1 MHGIKA
7 RLIHFET
14 EGDIIRDFVEARL
27 KKASAMRGAIHTCFY
42 AQCVIAA
49 ACALIGA
56 VLSEGLFGTLFAPIA
71 GFAVIV
77 IAFFAL
83 GGGMPEKIISCII
96 SLVYAVVC
104 FITGGTGMIICGALM
119 LAAAATAAAS
129 AAVYYYLEF
138 LLNFP
143 PLKLRA
149 EHYTLK
155 EGAYI
160 QQSIEPE
167 PAPEPEPQKSELMQ
181 IAEQYMELLK

>member
-27 KKASAMRGAIHTCFY
+27 KKASVMRGAIHACFY

-83 GGGMPEKIISCII
+83 GGRMPEKIISCII

-104 FITGGTGMIICGALM
+104 FVTGGVGMNICGGLM
-119 LAAAATAAAS
+119 LAAAAAAAAS
-129 AAVYYYLEF
+129 AVVYHYREF
-138 LLNFP
+138 LLGFP
-143 PLKLRA
+143 PLKLRE

-181 IAEQYMELLK
+181 VAEQYMELLK